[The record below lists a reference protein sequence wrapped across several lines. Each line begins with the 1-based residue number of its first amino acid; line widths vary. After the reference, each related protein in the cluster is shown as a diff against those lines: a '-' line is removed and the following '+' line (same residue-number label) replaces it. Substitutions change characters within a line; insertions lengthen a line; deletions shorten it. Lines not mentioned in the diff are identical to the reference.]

1 MLVVSESKLIQLET
15 TIAQA
20 TNSVEKKENQYTKML
35 EELRQQEP
43 HEYKEKNLR
52 SLFCWR
58 LFFYIEDIKE
68 L

>member
-1 MLVVSESKLIQLET
+1 
-15 TIAQA
+15 
-20 TNSVEKKENQYTKML
+20 ML

-52 SLFCWR
+52 ELFCWR

-68 L
+68 LESLEEEFEESKEYYLMINLHN